1 MEESANTK
9 SRISGRTNANHCYR
23 LLQLVFLLDTLPPE
37 KRNNTALVSAMQ
49 ISRPAFF
56 RVLNDLRQVM
66 QMDIPYVSQRLKGL
80 EDDGKKL
87 YGYYYIKSQGI
98 INVEKVRSL
107 FAHSSETVFSE
118 NAEETL
124 QYVNEA
130 LAQYGMK
137 SVR

>member
-1 MEESANTK
+1 
-9 SRISGRTNANHCYR
+9 
-23 LLQLVFLLDTLPPE
+23 
-37 KRNNTALVSAMQ
+37 
-49 ISRPAFF
+49 
-56 RVLNDLRQVM
+56 M